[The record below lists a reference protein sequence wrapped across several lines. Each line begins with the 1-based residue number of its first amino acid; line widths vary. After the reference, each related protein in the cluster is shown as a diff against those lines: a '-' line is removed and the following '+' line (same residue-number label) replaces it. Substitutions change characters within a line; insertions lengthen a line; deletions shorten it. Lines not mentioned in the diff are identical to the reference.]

1 MKAINIK
8 YNCLEKKMLRK
19 VYAKLY
25 KEIEKLNIDQVGF
38 INGEV
43 KSSI

>member
-1 MKAINIK
+1 
-8 YNCLEKKMLRK
+8 MLRK